1 MVFSLSMSLTG
12 NVHVLKKMF
21 VYSFKLHIISDSC
34 SVFIGKGEDQH
45 KASHMFTEVKEK
57 VVQSRPTLCDP
68 MECSLP
74 GSSVHGILQARILE
88 WVAVPFSGRSS
99 QPRDRTRTSL
109 ISGGFFTI

>member
-74 GSSVHGILQARILE
+74 GSSALV
-88 WVAVPFSGRSS
+88 
-99 QPRDRTRTSL
+99 SL
-109 ISGGFFTI
+109 IYFKISSLFFSTVCLYFFALFI